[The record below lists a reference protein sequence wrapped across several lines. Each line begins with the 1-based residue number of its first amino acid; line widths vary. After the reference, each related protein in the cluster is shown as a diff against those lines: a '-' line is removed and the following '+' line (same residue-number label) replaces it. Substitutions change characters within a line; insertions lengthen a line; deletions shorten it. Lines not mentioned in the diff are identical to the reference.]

1 MKNNYFFK
9 EIDQNDM
16 FNNMNKKVCTT
27 LTYIEHF
34 LTLTLAVA
42 VCIPFSA
49 FASLVDISK
58 GVMSSA
64 IGLNIY
70 AIITRIKKYKEI
82 IKKEKKKHDE
92 IALLAKTNLD
102 CTKDSISRSLTN
114 LYIGRN
120 YFFLIRL

>member
-1 MKNNYFFK
+1 MYDSNLHWTLSYF
-9 EIDQNDM
+9 
-16 FNNMNKKVCTT
+16 
-27 LTYIEHF
+27 L
-34 LTLTLAVA
+34 
-42 VCIPFSA
+42 PFST

-70 AIITRIKKYKEI
+70 ATITRIKKYKEI

-102 CTKDSISRSLTN
+102 CMKGSISRSLAN

-120 YFFLIRL
+120 YFLLIRL